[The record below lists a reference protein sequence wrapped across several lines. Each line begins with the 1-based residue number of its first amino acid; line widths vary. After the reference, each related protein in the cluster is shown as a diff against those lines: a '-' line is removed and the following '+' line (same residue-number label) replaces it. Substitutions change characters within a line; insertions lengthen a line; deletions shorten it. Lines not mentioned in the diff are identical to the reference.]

1 MNDTEL
7 QVDEEFLVDLD
18 EGIDLDEPQVSA
30 SGQWLAYGRSRSSN
44 SEEYCVICSATI
56 PIGTLHRFVGI
67 AGGIDG
73 YFAHENCVS
82 GEMQIPIGEP
92 HVNGSDFSEDDAD
105 SVEILDPKATAAV
118 LREVAAPTRRKA
130 LEAEPDE
137 GQESDID
144 LEQLYRREIQ
154 RTSLISAEEEV
165 VLAKMIEVGE
175 QMADDPWKAVYNLHQ
190 WTYHETELKTRKKKE
205 WYRFDPIL
213 AEKAH
218 TTFREAIAFYVKGR
232 QLGEC
237 KITGFD
243 KAARDAAA
251 MPGGDTLQKNLLVAK
266 SLVKA
271 FNDRSKRN
279 TAAKTQEL
287 VDFAFQAVSSGDLNS
302 RDNQVLSKLFV
313 WSRDEIAWPAV
324 EAYVQSGKYVGAAG
338 EDWLREGGWDPENPA
353 LGKLRGREGAVVQLG
368 WRGREELTKANL
380 RLVVSIAKKYIG
392 RGMSFLDLI
401 QEGNIGLIRAVE
413 KFEYIKGFK
422 FSTYAT
428 WWIRQAITRAIAD
441 QARTIRI
448 PVHMYEQLN
457 RLTRI
462 QRQLFQEL
470 GREAT
475 DEEIATEL
483 TKVTETE
490 VTAER
495 VRAIKKTTRE
505 PTSLDAESKS
515 FKDLEQTSHPETFQ
529 YHGFTSE
536 TRFAERIR
544 DFAAVRP
551 DEAIFTGMRSETVYG
566 MVGSL
571 SEREQH
577 VLKLRFGLHDGRQ
590 RTLDEVGAE
599 FNVTR
604 ERIRQIEAKALRKLR
619 HPSRSRKARGFLD
632 DAHGDFLSYSRSSI
646 HSNLIGA
653 SKVFRAS
660 ANAVNE
666 DTTELRRAPA
676 EGFNDDVLEEV
687 GKYDNK
693 LDYEVSQPPPIEY
706 HVVRDGQVQA
716 VNCSHL
722 TQREKTAIEYGRIP
736 LHWFQSRYQA
746 HGEKWS
752 EDLNEEVRKLY
763 AEGASIARIV
773 LFTGRSP
780 GSISMKLSSLGLPL
794 TAQHEVE
801 LDELFRDA
809 VNQAKSALED
819 F

>member
-1 MNDTEL
+1 MTAKKSAPVTKPAAPVAAKTPTKPATKLATKPAPKRPVKAVAKPVPAKSAKPAAKPAVKATATPAAKKASLATPAKKAAATKPAPNPAPKSVTNRAKKVAAPKTAAAKPAAKPGAKPGAKSSTKPAVKSAGKAPARTSAKSPAKGGKPGAAKTASAPKTPASKPAGKQASKPAGKPVAAKLALPAKGAKAGNGAPAE
-7 QVDEEFLVDLD
+7 VD
-18 EGIDLDEPQVSA
+18 PTA
-30 SGQWLAYGRSRSSN
+30 KLA
-44 SEEYCVICSATI
+44 
-56 PIGTLHRFVGI
+56 GI
-67 AGGIDG
+67 AEPGAGDLAEIEADG
-73 YFAHENCVS
+73 
-82 GEMQIPIGEP
+82 
-92 HVNGSDFSEDDAD
+92 
-105 SVEILDPKATAAV
+105 VEILDPEAAAAA
-118 LREVAAPTRRKA
+118 LLEVAVPEVAKA
-130 LEAEPDE
+130 AEAVVETVT
-137 GQESDID
+137 ESTGID
-144 LEQLYRREIQ
+144 DPVRMYLKEIG
-154 RTSLISAEEEV
+154 RVGLLTAEEEV
-165 VLAKMIEVGE
+165 VLAKMIELGE
-175 QMADDPWKAVYNLHQ
+175 QMADEPWKAIYNLHQ

-205 WYRFDPIL
+205 WYRFDPVL

-218 TTFREAIAFYVKGR
+218 ATFREAIAFYVKGR
-232 QLGEC
+232 KLGEC

-251 MPGGDTLQKNLLVAK
+251 MPGGDTLQRNLLVAK

-271 FNDRSKRN
+271 FNDPSKRN

-313 WSRDEIAWPAV
+313 WSRDEIAWPAT

-495 VRAIKKTTRE
+495 VREMRKVSQEPVSLETPIGEEEDSHLGDFIEDKSAKK
-505 PTSLDAESKS
+505 
-515 FKDLEQTSHPETFQ
+515 
-529 YHGFTSE
+529 
-536 TRFAERIR
+536 
-544 DFAAVRP
+544 P
-551 DEAIFTGMRSETVYG
+551 DEAANSQLLSEQIVATLE
-566 MVGSL
+566 SL
-571 SEREQH
+571 SAREQR
-577 VLKLRFGLHDGRQ
+577 VLRLRFGLEDGRQ
-590 RTLDEVGAE
+590 RTLEEVGAE

-619 HPSRSRKARGFLD
+619 HPSRSRK
-632 DAHGDFLSYSRSSI
+632 
-646 HSNLIGA
+646 
-653 SKVFRAS
+653 
-660 ANAVNE
+660 
-666 DTTELRRAPA
+666 LR
-676 EGFNDDVLEEV
+676 DYLE
-687 GKYDNK
+687 
-693 LDYEVSQPPPIEY
+693 
-706 HVVRDGQVQA
+706 
-716 VNCSHL
+716 
-722 TQREKTAIEYGRIP
+722 
-736 LHWFQSRYQA
+736 
-746 HGEKWS
+746 
-752 EDLNEEVRKLY
+752 
-763 AEGASIARIV
+763 
-773 LFTGRSP
+773 
-780 GSISMKLSSLGLPL
+780 
-794 TAQHEVE
+794 
-801 LDELFRDA
+801 
-809 VNQAKSALED
+809 
-819 F
+819 

>member
-1 MNDTEL
+1 MTAKKSALVTKPAAPGAAKNPTKTATKPTTKPTTKPAPKSPVKALAKPAPAKSAKPAAKPAATPPAKKASLATPAKKAAAPKPAVKPAPKPAPKPVSIKAKKVAAPKAAASRPAAKSSTKPAVKPAGKTPAKSSAKFPAKAGKDGTAKTSSAPKAPAPKPAAKQAAKPAGKLAAKPVATKLALPAKGAKAGKGAPAE
-7 QVDEEFLVDLD
+7 VD
-18 EGIDLDEPQVSA
+18 PTA
-30 SGQWLAYGRSRSSN
+30 KLA
-44 SEEYCVICSATI
+44 
-56 PIGTLHRFVGI
+56 GI
-67 AGGIDG
+67 AEPGAGDLAEIEADGI
-73 YFAHENCVS
+73 
-82 GEMQIPIGEP
+82 
-92 HVNGSDFSEDDAD
+92 
-105 SVEILDPKATAAV
+105 EILDPEAAAAA
-118 LREVAAPTRRKA
+118 LLEVAAPEVAKA
-130 LEAEPDE
+130 AEAVVETVT
-137 GQESDID
+137 ESTGID
-144 LEQLYRREIQ
+144 DPVRMYLKEIG
-154 RTSLISAEEEV
+154 RVGLLTAEEEV
-165 VLAKMIEVGE
+165 VLAKMIELGE
-175 QMADDPWKAVYNLHQ
+175 QMADEPWKAVYNLHQ

-205 WYRFDPIL
+205 WYRFDPVL

-218 TTFREAIAFYVKGR
+218 ATFREAIAFYVKGR
-232 QLGEC
+232 KLGEC

-271 FNDRSKRN
+271 FNDPSKRN

-313 WSRDEIAWPAV
+313 WSRDEIAWPAS

-470 GREAT
+470 GREAS

-495 VRAIKKTTRE
+495 VREMRKVSQEPVSLETPIGEEEDSHLGDFIEDKAAKK
-505 PTSLDAESKS
+505 
-515 FKDLEQTSHPETFQ
+515 
-529 YHGFTSE
+529 
-536 TRFAERIR
+536 
-544 DFAAVRP
+544 P
-551 DEAIFTGMRSETVYG
+551 DEAANSQLLSEQIVATLE
-566 MVGSL
+566 SL
-571 SEREQH
+571 SAREQR
-577 VLKLRFGLHDGRQ
+577 VLRLRFGLEDGRQ
-590 RTLDEVGAE
+590 RTLEEVGAE

-619 HPSRSRKARGFLD
+619 HPSRSRK
-632 DAHGDFLSYSRSSI
+632 
-646 HSNLIGA
+646 
-653 SKVFRAS
+653 
-660 ANAVNE
+660 
-666 DTTELRRAPA
+666 LR
-676 EGFNDDVLEEV
+676 DYLE
-687 GKYDNK
+687 
-693 LDYEVSQPPPIEY
+693 
-706 HVVRDGQVQA
+706 
-716 VNCSHL
+716 
-722 TQREKTAIEYGRIP
+722 
-736 LHWFQSRYQA
+736 
-746 HGEKWS
+746 
-752 EDLNEEVRKLY
+752 
-763 AEGASIARIV
+763 
-773 LFTGRSP
+773 
-780 GSISMKLSSLGLPL
+780 
-794 TAQHEVE
+794 
-801 LDELFRDA
+801 
-809 VNQAKSALED
+809 
-819 F
+819 

>member
-1 MNDTEL
+1 MTAKKSALVTKPAAPVAAKNPTKPATKPTTKPATKPVPKSPVKAVAKPAPAKSAKTAAKPAAKPAVKPAATPPAKKASLATPAKKAAAPKPAVKPAPKPAPKPVSNKAKKVAAPKGAASRPAAKSSTKPAVKPAGKTLAKSSAKSSAKAAKTGAAKTASAPKAPASKPAGKPASKPSGKQAAKPVATKLALPAKGAKAGKGAPAE
-7 QVDEEFLVDLD
+7 VD
-18 EGIDLDEPQVSA
+18 PTA
-30 SGQWLAYGRSRSSN
+30 KLA
-44 SEEYCVICSATI
+44 
-56 PIGTLHRFVGI
+56 GI
-67 AGGIDG
+67 AEPGAGDLAEIEADG
-73 YFAHENCVS
+73 
-82 GEMQIPIGEP
+82 
-92 HVNGSDFSEDDAD
+92 
-105 SVEILDPKATAAV
+105 VEILDPEAAAAA
-118 LREVAAPTRRKA
+118 LLEVAAPEVAKA
-130 LEAEPDE
+130 AEAVVETVT
-137 GQESDID
+137 ESTGID
-144 LEQLYRREIQ
+144 DPVRMYLKEIG
-154 RTSLISAEEEV
+154 RVGLLTAEEEV
-165 VLAKMIEVGE
+165 VLAKMIELGE
-175 QMADDPWKAVYNLHQ
+175 QMADEPWKAVYNLHQ

-205 WYRFDPIL
+205 WYRFDPVL

-218 TTFREAIAFYVKGR
+218 ATFREAIAFYVKGR
-232 QLGEC
+232 KLGEC

-271 FNDRSKRN
+271 FNDPSKRN

-313 WSRDEIAWPAV
+313 WSRDEIAWPAS

-495 VRAIKKTTRE
+495 VREMRKVSQEPVSLETPIGEEEDSHLGDFIEDKSAKK
-505 PTSLDAESKS
+505 
-515 FKDLEQTSHPETFQ
+515 
-529 YHGFTSE
+529 
-536 TRFAERIR
+536 
-544 DFAAVRP
+544 P
-551 DEAIFTGMRSETVYG
+551 DEAANSQLLSEQIVATLE
-566 MVGSL
+566 SL
-571 SEREQH
+571 SAREQR
-577 VLKLRFGLHDGRQ
+577 VLRLRFGLEDGRQ
-590 RTLDEVGAE
+590 RTLEEVGAE

-619 HPSRSRKARGFLD
+619 HPSRSRK
-632 DAHGDFLSYSRSSI
+632 
-646 HSNLIGA
+646 
-653 SKVFRAS
+653 
-660 ANAVNE
+660 
-666 DTTELRRAPA
+666 LR
-676 EGFNDDVLEEV
+676 DYLE
-687 GKYDNK
+687 
-693 LDYEVSQPPPIEY
+693 
-706 HVVRDGQVQA
+706 
-716 VNCSHL
+716 
-722 TQREKTAIEYGRIP
+722 
-736 LHWFQSRYQA
+736 
-746 HGEKWS
+746 
-752 EDLNEEVRKLY
+752 
-763 AEGASIARIV
+763 
-773 LFTGRSP
+773 
-780 GSISMKLSSLGLPL
+780 
-794 TAQHEVE
+794 
-801 LDELFRDA
+801 
-809 VNQAKSALED
+809 
-819 F
+819 

>member
-1 MNDTEL
+1 MTAKKSAPVTKPAVPLAAKAPAKPATKPAPKSPVKAVAKPAPAKSAKPAAKPVAKPPAKKASLATPAKKAAATKPAPKTPAKGAGKPAPKPVSINTKKVAAPKAVAAKRAAAKPTVKSAGKPAAKSMTKPAVKPAGKTPAKSSAKPPAKAGKAGAAKTASAPKAPASKPAGKQAAKPAGKLAGKPVAAKLALPAKGAKAGKGAPAE
-7 QVDEEFLVDLD
+7 VD
-18 EGIDLDEPQVSA
+18 PTA
-30 SGQWLAYGRSRSSN
+30 KLA
-44 SEEYCVICSATI
+44 
-56 PIGTLHRFVGI
+56 GI
-67 AGGIDG
+67 AEPGAGDLAEIEADG
-73 YFAHENCVS
+73 
-82 GEMQIPIGEP
+82 
-92 HVNGSDFSEDDAD
+92 
-105 SVEILDPKATAAV
+105 VEILDPEAAAAA
-118 LREVAAPTRRKA
+118 LLEVAAPEVAKA
-130 LEAEPDE
+130 AEAVVETVT
-137 GQESDID
+137 ESTGID
-144 LEQLYRREIQ
+144 DPVRMYLKEIG
-154 RTSLISAEEEV
+154 RVGLLTAEEEV
-165 VLAKMIEVGE
+165 VLAKMIELGE
-175 QMADDPWKAVYNLHQ
+175 QMADEPWKAVYNLHQ

-205 WYRFDPIL
+205 WYRFDPVL

-218 TTFREAIAFYVKGR
+218 ATFREAIAFYVKK
-232 QLGEC
+232 QKLGEC

-271 FNDRSKRN
+271 FNDPSKRN

-302 RDNQVLSKLFV
+302 RDNPVLSKLFV
-313 WSRDEIAWPAV
+313 WSRDEIAWPAS

-338 EDWLREGGWDPENPA
+338 EDWLRAGGWDPENPA

-495 VRAIKKTTRE
+495 VREMRKVSQEPVSLETPIGEEEDSHLGDFIEDKAAKK
-505 PTSLDAESKS
+505 
-515 FKDLEQTSHPETFQ
+515 
-529 YHGFTSE
+529 
-536 TRFAERIR
+536 
-544 DFAAVRP
+544 P
-551 DEAIFTGMRSETVYG
+551 DEAANSQLLSEQIVATLE
-566 MVGSL
+566 SL
-571 SEREQH
+571 SAREQR
-577 VLKLRFGLHDGRQ
+577 VLKLRFGLEDGRQ
-590 RTLDEVGAE
+590 RTLEEVGAE

-619 HPSRSRKARGFLD
+619 HPSRSRK
-632 DAHGDFLSYSRSSI
+632 
-646 HSNLIGA
+646 
-653 SKVFRAS
+653 
-660 ANAVNE
+660 
-666 DTTELRRAPA
+666 LR
-676 EGFNDDVLEEV
+676 DYLE
-687 GKYDNK
+687 
-693 LDYEVSQPPPIEY
+693 
-706 HVVRDGQVQA
+706 
-716 VNCSHL
+716 
-722 TQREKTAIEYGRIP
+722 
-736 LHWFQSRYQA
+736 
-746 HGEKWS
+746 
-752 EDLNEEVRKLY
+752 
-763 AEGASIARIV
+763 
-773 LFTGRSP
+773 
-780 GSISMKLSSLGLPL
+780 
-794 TAQHEVE
+794 
-801 LDELFRDA
+801 
-809 VNQAKSALED
+809 
-819 F
+819 

>member
-1 MNDTEL
+1 MTAKKSAPVTKPAVPLAAKAPAKPATKPAPKSPVKAVAKPAPAKSAKPAAKPAAKPPAKKASLATPAKKAAATKPAPKTPAKGAGKPAPKPVSINTKKVAAPKAVAVKRAAAKPTVKSAGKPAAKSMTKPAVKPAGKTPAKSSAKPPAKAGKAGAAKTASAPKAPASKPAGKQAAKPAGKLAGKPVAAKLALPAKGAKAGKGAPAE
-7 QVDEEFLVDLD
+7 VD
-18 EGIDLDEPQVSA
+18 PTA
-30 SGQWLAYGRSRSSN
+30 KLA
-44 SEEYCVICSATI
+44 
-56 PIGTLHRFVGI
+56 GI
-67 AGGIDG
+67 AEPGAGDLAEIEADG
-73 YFAHENCVS
+73 
-82 GEMQIPIGEP
+82 
-92 HVNGSDFSEDDAD
+92 
-105 SVEILDPKATAAV
+105 VEILDPEAAAAA
-118 LREVAAPTRRKA
+118 LLEVAAPEVAKA
-130 LEAEPDE
+130 AEAVVETVT
-137 GQESDID
+137 ESTGID
-144 LEQLYRREIQ
+144 DPVRMYLKEIG
-154 RTSLISAEEEV
+154 RVGLLTAEEEV
-165 VLAKMIEVGE
+165 VLAKMIELGE
-175 QMADDPWKAVYNLHQ
+175 QMADEPWKAVYNLHQ

-205 WYRFDPIL
+205 WYRFDPVL

-218 TTFREAIAFYVKGR
+218 ATFREAIAFYVKK
-232 QLGEC
+232 QKLGEC

-271 FNDRSKRN
+271 FNDPSKRN

-302 RDNQVLSKLFV
+302 RDNPVLSKLFV
-313 WSRDEIAWPAV
+313 WSRDEIAWPAS

-338 EDWLREGGWDPENPA
+338 EDWLRAGGWDPENPA

-495 VRAIKKTTRE
+495 VREMRKVSQEPVSLETPIGEEEDSHLGDFIEDKAAKK
-505 PTSLDAESKS
+505 
-515 FKDLEQTSHPETFQ
+515 
-529 YHGFTSE
+529 
-536 TRFAERIR
+536 
-544 DFAAVRP
+544 P
-551 DEAIFTGMRSETVYG
+551 DEAANSQLLSEQIVATLE
-566 MVGSL
+566 SL
-571 SEREQH
+571 SAREQR
-577 VLKLRFGLHDGRQ
+577 VLKLRFGLEDGRQ
-590 RTLDEVGAE
+590 RTLEEVGAE

-619 HPSRSRKARGFLD
+619 HPSRSRK
-632 DAHGDFLSYSRSSI
+632 
-646 HSNLIGA
+646 
-653 SKVFRAS
+653 
-660 ANAVNE
+660 
-666 DTTELRRAPA
+666 LR
-676 EGFNDDVLEEV
+676 DYLE
-687 GKYDNK
+687 
-693 LDYEVSQPPPIEY
+693 
-706 HVVRDGQVQA
+706 
-716 VNCSHL
+716 
-722 TQREKTAIEYGRIP
+722 
-736 LHWFQSRYQA
+736 
-746 HGEKWS
+746 
-752 EDLNEEVRKLY
+752 
-763 AEGASIARIV
+763 
-773 LFTGRSP
+773 
-780 GSISMKLSSLGLPL
+780 
-794 TAQHEVE
+794 
-801 LDELFRDA
+801 
-809 VNQAKSALED
+809 
-819 F
+819 

>member
-1 MNDTEL
+1 MTAKKSAPVTKPAVPLAAKAPAKPATKPAPKSPVKAVAKPAPAKSAKPAAKPAAKPPAKKASLATPAKKAAATKPAPKTPAKGAGKPAPKPVSINTKKVAAPKAVAVKRAAAKLTVKSAGKPAAKSMTKPAVKPAGKTPAKSSAKPPAKAGKAGAAKTASAPKAPASKPAGKQAAKPAGKLAGKPVAAKLAPPAKGAKAGKGAPAE
-7 QVDEEFLVDLD
+7 VD
-18 EGIDLDEPQVSA
+18 PTA
-30 SGQWLAYGRSRSSN
+30 KLA
-44 SEEYCVICSATI
+44 
-56 PIGTLHRFVGI
+56 GI
-67 AGGIDG
+67 AEPGAGDLAEIEADG
-73 YFAHENCVS
+73 
-82 GEMQIPIGEP
+82 
-92 HVNGSDFSEDDAD
+92 
-105 SVEILDPKATAAV
+105 VEILDPEAAAAA
-118 LREVAAPTRRKA
+118 LLEVAAPEVAKA
-130 LEAEPDE
+130 AEAVVETVT
-137 GQESDID
+137 ESTGID
-144 LEQLYRREIQ
+144 DPVRMYLKEIG
-154 RTSLISAEEEV
+154 RVGLLTAEEEV
-165 VLAKMIEVGE
+165 VLAKMIELGE
-175 QMADDPWKAVYNLHQ
+175 QMADEPWKAVYNLHQ

-205 WYRFDPIL
+205 WYRFDPVL

-218 TTFREAIAFYVKGR
+218 ATFREAIAFYVKK
-232 QLGEC
+232 QKLGEC

-271 FNDRSKRN
+271 FNDPSKRN

-302 RDNQVLSKLFV
+302 RDNPVLSKLFV
-313 WSRDEIAWPAV
+313 WSRDEIAWPAS

-338 EDWLREGGWDPENPA
+338 EDWLRAGGWDPENPA

-495 VRAIKKTTRE
+495 VREMRKVSQEPVSLETPIGEEEDSHLGDFIEDKAAKK
-505 PTSLDAESKS
+505 
-515 FKDLEQTSHPETFQ
+515 
-529 YHGFTSE
+529 
-536 TRFAERIR
+536 
-544 DFAAVRP
+544 P
-551 DEAIFTGMRSETVYG
+551 DEAANSQLLSEQIVATLE
-566 MVGSL
+566 SL
-571 SEREQH
+571 SAREQR
-577 VLKLRFGLHDGRQ
+577 VLKLRFGLEDGRQ
-590 RTLDEVGAE
+590 RTLEEVGAE

-619 HPSRSRKARGFLD
+619 HPSRSRK
-632 DAHGDFLSYSRSSI
+632 
-646 HSNLIGA
+646 
-653 SKVFRAS
+653 
-660 ANAVNE
+660 
-666 DTTELRRAPA
+666 LR
-676 EGFNDDVLEEV
+676 DYLE
-687 GKYDNK
+687 
-693 LDYEVSQPPPIEY
+693 
-706 HVVRDGQVQA
+706 
-716 VNCSHL
+716 
-722 TQREKTAIEYGRIP
+722 
-736 LHWFQSRYQA
+736 
-746 HGEKWS
+746 
-752 EDLNEEVRKLY
+752 
-763 AEGASIARIV
+763 
-773 LFTGRSP
+773 
-780 GSISMKLSSLGLPL
+780 
-794 TAQHEVE
+794 
-801 LDELFRDA
+801 
-809 VNQAKSALED
+809 
-819 F
+819 

>member
-1 MNDTEL
+1 MTAKKSAPVTKPAAPVAAKAPTKPAAKPAAKPAPKSPVKSVAKPVPAKSAKPVAKPAAKTSMKPAAAPAAKKASL
-7 QVDEEFLVDLD
+7 ATPAKKSAAPKPALKLSPKPAVKPVSSKTTKVAVPKTPATKPAAAKRAAAKPAKKPATKSLTKHVVKPGVKPGVKPASKKAATSSAKSLAKAAKAGAAKTAAASKPSASKPSAKQPAKQASKPAAKQAAKPVAARLAPSTKGSKV
-18 EGIDLDEPQVSA
+18 EGGVSA
-30 SGQWLAYGRSRSSN
+30 EVDPTAKLA
-44 SEEYCVICSATI
+44 
-56 PIGTLHRFVGI
+56 GI
-67 AGGIDG
+67 AEPGAGDLAEIEADG
-73 YFAHENCVS
+73 
-82 GEMQIPIGEP
+82 
-92 HVNGSDFSEDDAD
+92 
-105 SVEILDPKATAAV
+105 VEILDPEAAAAA
-118 LREVAAPTRRKA
+118 LLEVAAPEVAKA
-130 LEAEPDE
+130 AEAVVETVT
-137 GQESDID
+137 ESTGID
-144 LEQLYRREIQ
+144 DPVRMYLKEIG
-154 RTSLISAEEEV
+154 RVGLLTAEEEV
-165 VLAKMIEVGE
+165 VLAKMIELGE
-175 QMADDPWKAVYNLHQ
+175 QMADEPWKAVYNLHQ

-205 WYRFDPIL
+205 WYRFDPVL

-218 TTFREAIAFYVKGR
+218 ATFREAIAFYVKGR
-232 QLGEC
+232 KLGEC

-271 FNDRSKRN
+271 FNDPSKRN

-313 WSRDEIAWPAV
+313 WSRDEIAWPAS
-324 EAYVQSGKYVGAAG
+324 EAYVQSGKYVGAGG
-338 EDWLREGGWDPENPA
+338 EDWLREAGWDPENPA

-495 VRAIKKTTRE
+495 VREMRKVSQEPVSLETPIGEEEDSHLGDFIEDKAAKK
-505 PTSLDAESKS
+505 
-515 FKDLEQTSHPETFQ
+515 
-529 YHGFTSE
+529 
-536 TRFAERIR
+536 
-544 DFAAVRP
+544 P
-551 DEAIFTGMRSETVYG
+551 DEAANSQLLSEQIVATLE
-566 MVGSL
+566 SL
-571 SEREQH
+571 SAREQR
-577 VLKLRFGLHDGRQ
+577 VLRLRFGLEDGRQ
-590 RTLDEVGAE
+590 RTLEEVGAE

-619 HPSRSRKARGFLD
+619 HPSRSRK
-632 DAHGDFLSYSRSSI
+632 
-646 HSNLIGA
+646 
-653 SKVFRAS
+653 
-660 ANAVNE
+660 
-666 DTTELRRAPA
+666 LR
-676 EGFNDDVLEEV
+676 DYLE
-687 GKYDNK
+687 
-693 LDYEVSQPPPIEY
+693 
-706 HVVRDGQVQA
+706 
-716 VNCSHL
+716 
-722 TQREKTAIEYGRIP
+722 
-736 LHWFQSRYQA
+736 
-746 HGEKWS
+746 
-752 EDLNEEVRKLY
+752 
-763 AEGASIARIV
+763 
-773 LFTGRSP
+773 
-780 GSISMKLSSLGLPL
+780 
-794 TAQHEVE
+794 
-801 LDELFRDA
+801 
-809 VNQAKSALED
+809 
-819 F
+819 